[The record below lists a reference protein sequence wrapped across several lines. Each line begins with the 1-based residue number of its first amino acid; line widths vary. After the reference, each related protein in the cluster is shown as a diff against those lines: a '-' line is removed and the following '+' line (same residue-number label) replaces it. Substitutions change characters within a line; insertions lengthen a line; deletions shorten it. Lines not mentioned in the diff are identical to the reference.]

1 MRTLTAIVFI
11 SLMYAVVLSNS
22 LHCQSNPFLRPGANK
37 PKAPTVQKPASLPP
51 KPIPVNPNIE
61 FRGYY
66 EFKGEW
72 KIALFDKAKNQG
84 FWLSKGETVADFDA
98 VVESFNPETE
108 VLKLNGGMTLS
119 LKDSDKTTLPVPSGQ
134 PVKPPAPA
142 KPISPAGKVAPPI
155 KPKPSI
161 PLPRRR

>member
-1 MRTLTAIVFI
+1 MVLQFLVFVQ
-11 SLMYAVVLSNS
+11 LGLALGTYLSA
-22 LHCQSNPFLRPGANK
+22 QSNPFLRPGANK
-37 PKAPTVQKPASLPP
+37 PQAPIVQKPAPPPP
-51 KPIPVNPNIE
+51 KPIPRNPNIE

-66 EFKGEW
+66 EFHGEW
-72 KIALFDKAKNQG
+72 KIALFDKSKNFG
-84 FWLSKGETVADFDA
+84 FWLSEGEKFPDLNAEVDSFD
-98 VVESFNPETE
+98 PKTE

-155 KPKPSI
+155 KPSI

>member
-11 SLMYAVVLSNS
+11 SLMYGVVLSNS

-84 FWLSKGETVADFDA
+84 FWLGQGDKVADLDA
-98 VVESFNPETE
+98 EVESFNPETE
-108 VLKLNGGMTLS
+108 ILKLRGGMTLS
-119 LKDSDKTTLPVPSGQ
+119 LKDSDKTILPVPSGQ
-134 PVKPPAPA
+134 PVKSSPPA
-142 KPISPAGKVAPPI
+142 KPLSPAAKGAPPI
-155 KPKPSI
+155 KPSI